1 MSSPMSSPT
10 SSLVS
15 SILVTGANGQV
26 GFELQRALA
35 PLGTI
40 AAVTRAEMDLA
51 NEASILTILEERKP
65 AIIVNPAAYTAV
77 DHAESEKEQAMA
89 VNAVAPGV
97 LARWAAD
104 HGALLVHYST
114 DYVFDG
120 SKADPYVES
129 DPIHPQSVYG
139 ESKWLGE
146 EAVRS
151 AGGAYVILRTSW
163 VYGHHGSNFLKTI
176 LRLASERSA
185 LNVVADQIG
194 APTSAALIADV
205 TRRVLELASAPGAAD
220 VSGTYHLSAQ
230 GSTSWHGYAA
240 HIVREAAA
248 RGFNLALTLDALKPI
263 PTADYPTPAKRPQNS
278 RLSCAKL
285 TDRFGL
291 NLPAW
296 QEGVDDVIR
305 KLAPAAR

>member
-1 MSSPMSSPT
+1 MS
-10 SSLVS
+10 L
-15 SILVTGANGQV
+15 ILVTGANGQV

-40 AAVTRAEMDLA
+40 DAVTRAEMDLA
-51 NEASILTILEERKP
+51 SEASILAVLRERKP
-65 AIIVNPAAYTAV
+65 DIIVNPAAYTAV
-77 DHAESEKEQAMA
+77 DRAESEKDQAMA
-89 VNAVAPGV
+89 VNAAAPGV

-129 DPIHPQSVYG
+129 DPINPQSVYG

-151 AGGAYVILRTSW
+151 AGGSHVILRTSW
-163 VYGHHGSNFLKTI
+163 VYGHHGNNFLKTI
-176 LRLASERSA
+176 LRLAGERST
-185 LNVVADQIG
+185 LNVVADQVG

-205 TRRVLELASAPGAAD
+205 TRRVLELASAPGAVD
-220 VSGTYHLSAQ
+220 VSGTYHLSAR
-230 GSTSWHGYAA
+230 GETSWHGYAA
-240 HIVREAAA
+240 HIVRDAAA
-248 RGFNLALTLDALKPI
+248 RGFTLALTLDALKPI

-278 RLSCAKL
+278 RLNCARL

-291 NLPAW
+291 TLPAW
-296 QEGVDDVIR
+296 QEGVDDVIGR
-305 KLAPAAR
+305 LAPTRLASTAL